1 MSHDEV
7 NPKFLRER
15 LEQVLEA
22 LERIP
27 SRFAGIRQ
35 PSDFKATPNGVDR
48 LDSICM
54 VLLAAGEELK
64 KIDRDTQGQ
73 LFAAYPQINWR
84 GAIGLRDVLAHG
96 YFQIDPEQIY
106 YICRDNIPGLIA
118 ALHQI
123 RRDLERNS

>member
-1 MSHDEV
+1 MSEYRAS
-7 NPKFLRER
+7 PQFLIER
-15 LEQVLEA
+15 IELIIEA

-27 SRFAGIRQ
+27 GRFAGIQQ
-35 PSDFKATPNGVDR
+35 PSDFKTTPRGVDC

-84 GAIGLRDVLAHG
+84 SAIGLRDVLAHG

-118 ALHQI
+118 TLHQV
-123 RRDLERNS
+123 RRDLETE